1 MNTPI
6 KHGRRKRGNTG
17 NTVKSFSLYKG
28 EEDVSGMQPRTA
40 GLPYMVE
47 TPTTPIKRLKRTY
60 FSSHTKNS

>member
-1 MNTPI
+1 MKTPL
-6 KHGRRKRGNTG
+6 KHGRNTS
-17 NTVKSFSLYKG
+17 NNVKGFGIIKG
-28 EEDVSGMQPRTA
+28 EDDVSQMKPRTS